1 MYVHTYYNPSRGLE
15 ERLEFYKDLNC
26 TCELLNENM
35 TLDAYHQTLANK
47 YIIIKKSITGNIEN
61 ISINE
66 DAVLQNVS
74 NFGYFVLLANKNSS
88 TEEVLQIYRNK
99 DIIEKVFENLKDSLD
114 ITRTEVH
121 SDFAFNN
128 KLFLC
133 YIALIYI
140 IHLKES

>member
-1 MYVHTYYNPSRGLE
+1 
-15 ERLEFYKDLNC
+15 
-26 TCELLNENM
+26 M